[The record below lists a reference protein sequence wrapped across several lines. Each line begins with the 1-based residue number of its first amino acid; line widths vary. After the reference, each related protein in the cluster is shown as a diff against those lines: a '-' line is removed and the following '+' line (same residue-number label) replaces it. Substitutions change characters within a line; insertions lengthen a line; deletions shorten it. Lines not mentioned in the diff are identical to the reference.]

1 MEDEEGAFFLSA
13 AILGIVLVAMTALF
27 ALPQHAV
34 ELRRMDSCR
43 MTAIFLAE
51 EEISEMELRAADGRL
66 PAGTYGWLGPEEDL
80 AERQTTYEITGTTQE
95 DGKRGSLL
103 VVHLAWQEGGKPQEL
118 RLERWVARHDTQ

>member
-1 MEDEEGAFFLSA
+1 MEDEEGSFFLSA

-27 ALPQHAV
+27 ALPQHAI

-51 EEISEMELRAADGRL
+51 EEIAEMELRAADGSL
-66 PAGTYGWLGPEEDL
+66 EAGTYGWLGPSEDL
-80 AERQTTYEITGTTQE
+80 EERQTTYEIVGTARE
-95 DGKRGSLL
+95 DGERGSLL
-103 VVHLAWQEGGKPQEL
+103 VVHLAWQEGGKTQEL

>member
-34 ELRRMDSCR
+34 ELQRMDSCR

-51 EEISEMELRAADGRL
+51 EEISEMELAM
-66 PAGTYGWLGPEEDL
+66 
-80 AERQTTYEITGTTQE
+80 
-95 DGKRGSLL
+95 
-103 VVHLAWQEGGKPQEL
+103 
-118 RLERWVARHDTQ
+118 